1 MYAENGAA
9 NVISASQFFFLFI
22 WTGTRSL
29 GWLRL
34 LGPGPIHC
42 LLILRRVQAQLVE
55 RKGRSLCA
63 SPWPA
68 SNCSCTFKRRV
79 EWSRCAFGF

>member
-1 MYAENGAA
+1 MSSPPH
-9 NVISASQFFFLFI
+9 IF
-22 WTGTRSL
+22 SL
-29 GWLRL
+29 LYLDRHPE
-34 LGPGPIHC
+34 LGLAPVVRPGPHP
-42 LLILRRVQAQLVE
+42 LLADTLPGAGGSLNLWRGKE
-55 RKGRSLCA
+55 GTLCA